1 MPIPTLLRIASV
13 PSDHVYVRHLA
24 AAADPSAVDRLPDP
38 AVPGAPPG
46 QWWPSPVLE
55 PTWLRRHAGSF
66 AVVHVH
72 FGFEHRT
79 APELAAFVATL
90 DALDRPLV
98 LTVHDLDNPHV
109 LDQQAHQ
116 AALDVLVP
124 AAAAVVTLTPGAAA
138 EIARRWSRLAVV
150 LPHPHVVPLDR
161 IAAPRPGHDGF
172 VVGLHA
178 KRRANT
184 DPDAVRRELVEVV
197 AGLPGARLHQGH
209 ERRLSDD
216 ELWDYLAGL
225 DALVLP
231 YRFGTHS
238 GFVEACHDLGTT
250 VIASRV
256 GFLAEQQPVLT
267 FDLGRPGSLTDAVR
281 RAYVERPGA
290 RTDPVARADQ
300 REQLATAHTEL
311 YADLVAGRAAA

>member
-1 MPIPTLLRIASV
+1 MPIPTPLRIASV
-13 PSDHVYVRHLA
+13 PLDHVYVSHLA
-24 AAADPSAVDRLPDP
+24 ATSGPPAVDRLAGFD
-38 AVPGAPPG
+38 VPGARPG
-46 QWWPSPVLE
+46 QWRPSPVLE
-55 PTWLRRHAGSF
+55 PTWLRGHAGIF
-66 AVVHVH
+66 EVVHVH

-90 DALDRPLV
+90 RALDRPLV
-98 LTVHDLDNPHV
+98 LTVHDLDNPHL
-109 LDQQAHQ
+109 LDQRAHQ

-124 AAAAVVTLTPGAAA
+124 AAAAVITLTPGAAA
-138 EIARRWSRLAVV
+138 EIAERWARLAVV

-178 KRRANT
+178 KRRANN
-184 DPDAVRRELVEVV
+184 DPGAVRRELAEVV

-209 ERRLSDD
+209 DLRLTDD
-216 ELWDYLAGL
+216 ELWDHLAGL
-225 DALVLP
+225 DVLVLP

-256 GFLAEQQPVLT
+256 GFLAQQEPVLS
-267 FDLGRPGSLTDAVR
+267 FDLGRPGSLTAAVR
-281 RAYVERPGA
+281 RAYDERPCGQA
-290 RTDPVARADQ
+290 DPVARAAQ
-300 REQLATAHTEL
+300 REQLATAHAEL
-311 YADLVAGRAAA
+311 YAHLATGRAAA

>member
-1 MPIPTLLRIASV
+1 MPIPIPLRIASV
-13 PSDHVYVRHLA
+13 PSEHVYIRHLA
-24 AAADPSAVDRLPDP
+24 ATAGQQAVDRRADP
-38 AVPGAPPG
+38 EVTGARSG
-46 QWWPSPVLE
+46 QWRPSPILE

-66 AVVHVH
+66 DVVHLH

-90 DALDRPLV
+90 RALDRPLV
-98 LTVHDLDNPHV
+98 LTVHDLENPHL
-109 LDQQAHQ
+109 LDQRAHR

-124 AAAAVVTLTPGAAA
+124 AAAAVITLTPGAAA
-138 EIARRWSRLAVV
+138 EITERWSRLAVV

-161 IAAPRPGHDGF
+161 IAAPRPGHGGF

-184 DPDAVRRELVEVV
+184 DPGAVRRELAEVV
-197 AGLPGARLHQGH
+197 AGVPGARLHQGH
-209 ERRLSDD
+209 DRRLTDD
-216 ELWDYLAGL
+216 ELWDHLAGL

-256 GFLAEQQPVLT
+256 GFLAQQQPVVS
-267 FDLGRPGSLTDAVR
+267 FDLGRPGSLTAAVR
-281 RAYVERPGA
+281 RAYDEQPCA
-290 RTDPVARADQ
+290 QADPFVRATQ
-300 REQLATAHTEL
+300 RGQLATAHAEI
-311 YADLVAGRAAA
+311 YAHLADGRAA